1 MKLRN
6 NEKWLS
12 YNVVLVLFFSSCVGV
27 EDTHKSKELVSSTG
41 EKIYINT
48 LNWGITDDNQY
59 TVISKDVNR
68 LRARSDTLNAVKGF
82 SPFVY
87 RFNRDTLSIYYLAW
101 KDIKVS
107 DSLQS
112 IKIAYHP
119 LQNKEFMDIMLKVS
133 KGEYG
138 YNLVP

>member
-6 NEKWLS
+6 NEKWLI
-12 YNVVLVLFFSSCVGV
+12 YNGLLVLFFSSCVSV
-27 EDTHKSKELVSSTG
+27 EETRRSKELVSSTG

-68 LRARSDTLNAVKGF
+68 LRTRSDTLNAIKGL

-87 RFNRDTLSIYYLAW
+87 LFNRDTLSIYYLAW
-101 KDIKVS
+101 KNIKVS
-107 DSLQS
+107 DNLQS
-112 IKIAYHP
+112 IKITYHP
-119 LQNKEFMDIMLKVS
+119 LQNKEFMDIMLKAG